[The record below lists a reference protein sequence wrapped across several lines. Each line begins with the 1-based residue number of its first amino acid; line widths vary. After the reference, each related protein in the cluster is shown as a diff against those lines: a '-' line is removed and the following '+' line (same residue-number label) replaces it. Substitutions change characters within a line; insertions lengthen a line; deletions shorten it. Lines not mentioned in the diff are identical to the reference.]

1 MHTAGWAEAG
11 GPKNEPGGG
20 ESLEGSE
27 ASELS
32 CRFDSELRQPCV
44 EVPPPIFCGGLGS
57 PISRCG
63 AAEFE
68 RFGCFGPGEHLGC
81 DGAECSGVVW
91 FAAVDLRVGNGS
103 AHGP

>member
-1 MHTAGWAEAG
+1 MVC
-11 GPKNEPGGG
+11 

-44 EVPPPIFCGGLGS
+44 EVPSPIFCGGLGS

-68 RFGCFGPGEHLGC
+68 RCGCFSAGEHLGC

-91 FAAVDLRVGNGS
+91 FAAGFEEFSTAVG
-103 AHGP
+103 H